1 MTGPVAYQGSVDT
14 PDLTLRALTAD
25 DTESYDR
32 LLSRA
37 FLHDQRSGAHLELWR
52 TLLAQGRGI
61 GVFDGEQIAGGGI
74 VLNLSLTL
82 PGGALTPFGAVSGI
96 AVASDHRR
104 RGILTRM
111 MREQLHGL
119 HAQGAEPFAALW
131 ASESRIYRRF
141 GYGEASQYTAF
152 KLPKGAEFRP
162 GVQLSPDPVR
172 ELTKDEARPLI
183 EEIYAKALPNHV
195 GRLGRVAIHW
205 DASLLDDP
213 DDRDGMTE
221 LRFAVHPEGYALYRV
236 KNGRDDLGPA
246 GRMEIVEVIA
256 TTGAAHASLW
266 RYLLDMDLV
275 RTIGG
280 RFGSDDPLRQ
290 LVAEPQDATWQRRAA
305 LWIRLVDLDRAL
317 QARRYSTPLDV
328 VFEVSDEFCPWNAGR
343 WRMTVDAAGT
353 AQVTRTDEE
362 PDIATDI
369 LDLGAIFLGGIRL
382 STLARTGRV
391 RELTDGAVAK
401 ATVAFLSDQEP
412 DTVEIF

>member
-1 MTGPVAYQGSVDT
+1 MAYQGPVDT

-25 DTESYDR
+25 DAETFGR

-37 FLHDQRSGAHLELWR
+37 FLGDPRGGPGVELTR
-52 TLLAQGRGI
+52 ALLAQGRAI
-61 GVFDGEQIAGGGI
+61 GVFDGAQLVGGGI
-74 VLNLSLTL
+74 ILNLSLTL
-82 PGGALTPFGAVSGI
+82 PGGAVTPFGAVSGI

-119 HAQGAEPFAALW
+119 HEQGAEPYAALW

-141 GYGEASQYTAF
+141 GYGEASEYTQFELA
-152 KLPKGAEFRP
+152 KGTEFRP
-162 GVQLSPDPVR
+162 GVVLSPDPIR

-183 EEIYAKALPNHV
+183 EEIYAKTLPAHV
-195 GRLGRVAIHW
+195 GRLSRDTLTW
-205 DASLLDDP
+205 DQHLLDQP
-213 DDRDGMTE
+213 DDRGGMTE
-221 LRFAVHPEGYALYRV
+221 LRFAVHPEGYACYRLQG
-236 KNGRDDLGPA
+236 GRDARGPA
-246 GRMEIVEVIA
+246 GRLEVVEVIA
-256 TTGAAHASLW
+256 TTGAAHATLW

-275 RTIGG
+275 RTVSG
-280 RFGSDDPLRQ
+280 RFGSDDPLRH
-290 LVAEPQDATWQRRAA
+290 LIAEPQGASWQRRPA

-317 QARRYSTPLDV
+317 LTRRYGAQVDV
-328 VFEVSDEFCPWNAGR
+328 VFEVTDEFCPWNAGR
-343 WRMTVDAAGT
+343 WRLTVDASGAP
-353 AQVTRTDEE
+353 QVTRTDDD

-369 LDLGAIFLGGIRL
+369 LDLGAVFLGGVRL

-391 RELTDGAVAK
+391 RELTGGAVAS